1 MGRGDDFSNRRSWLK
16 ISAHLPWSS
25 LGSVHTWCP
34 GTVSGFYSTPGTNVN
49 TPFFWY
55 PRQNSGTVPV
65 PEYMVSTLYSGTKL
79 GTESLCEHIFRW
91 CPGTLPTNH
100 LFSYPQFLV
109 PLEISIVSVCS
120 VYWMWTY
127 LQTGYRVSEHSTI
140 LCRCPGT
147 SARAPSVN
155 TALEAFWYRETLSKN
170 WWRRQRERG
179 WTKDLMS
186 RKIAQHVRLKTVLI
200 SLPSSTKQQRQITKI
215 FVVLRRTP
223 RWQIV

>member
-1 MGRGDDFSNRRSWLK
+1 MWTHLFS
-16 ISAHLPWSS
+16 
-25 LGSVHTWCP
+25 
-34 GTVSGFYSTPGTNVN
+34 
-49 TPFFWY
+49 WY

-65 PEYMVSTLYSGTKL
+65 PEYKVSTLYSGTKL

-127 LQTGYRVSEHSTI
+127 LQTGYCVSEHSTI

-147 SARAPSVN
+147 SAWAPSVN
-155 TALEAFWYRETLSKN
+155 TALLTDWLIDSLTNSLTDSLTDSLTN
-170 WWRRQRERG
+170 WLNNRPIDWLTASLTH
-179 WTKDLMS
+179 WLTDSLTHWLTHS
-186 RKIAQHVRLKTVLI
+186 LI
-200 SLPSSTKQQRQITKI
+200 HWLTH
-215 FVVLRRTP
+215 
-223 RWQIV
+223 